1 MQKTARSK
9 TLPLDNMAL
18 ETIVTSMME
27 PDQISGPPE
36 EGAYIHGM
44 FLEGA
49 GWEYGDNDGYL
60 IDQKLKELHPILPI
74 INVIAI
80 EVDKKDYTGKYMCPV
95 YYTTQR
101 GPTYIFTADLKMESY
116 DSDDSKW
123 ILAGV
128 AVILNDDN

>member
-1 MQKTARSK
+1 
-9 TLPLDNMAL
+9 
-18 ETIVTSMME
+18 
-27 PDQISGPPE
+27 
-36 EGAYIHGM
+36 
-44 FLEGA
+44 
-49 GWEYGDNDGYL
+49 
-60 IDQKLKELHPILPI
+60 LKELHPILPI